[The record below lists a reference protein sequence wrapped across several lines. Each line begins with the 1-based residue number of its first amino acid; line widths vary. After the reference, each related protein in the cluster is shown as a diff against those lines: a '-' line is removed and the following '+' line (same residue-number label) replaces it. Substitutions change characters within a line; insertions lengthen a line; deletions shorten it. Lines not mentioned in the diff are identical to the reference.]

1 MPIFLRHD
9 KWLLIG
15 SLCVLFGSLFCAYH
29 FYASWRTL
37 SVITLPVPDCDLRQG
52 ACYSTLPTGERIELT
67 IKPTHMPVLTSL
79 NLEVRT
85 DNIPVKKIFIYF
97 KGAEM
102 NMGEF
107 RYTLLHQKDGIYTTQ
122 TILPTCIHDHMVWHA
137 VIHIEASNKRYSAP
151 FVFINQRPGTTT

>member
-9 KWLLIG
+9 KWLLLG
-15 SLCVLFGSLFCAYH
+15 GFCVLLGSLFFAYH
-29 FYASWRTL
+29 FYASWQTL
-37 SVITLPVPDCDLRQG
+37 NIISLPVPDCDLRQG
-52 ACYSTLPTGERIELT
+52 ACTSALPTGERIELQ

-79 NLEVRT
+79 LLEVKT
-85 DNIPVKKIFIYF
+85 DNIPVKRIFIYF

-107 RYTLLHQKDGIYTTQ
+107 RYTLLRQKDGIYTTQ

-137 VIHIEASNKRYSAP
+137 VIHIETPHKRYNAP
-151 FVFINQRPGTTT
+151 FVFINQRPQAV